1 MNDDKMNWLL
11 KNKIVTDFRGFPIG
25 RVRKLWVDSSKGPMV
40 IVERSKAA
48 HVNITLEAIPLRSID
63 TVDEEVRLKP
73 PTFAE

>member
-1 MNDDKMNWLL
+1 MNDDRFNWML

-25 RVRKLWVDSSKGPMV
+25 RVRKLWVDSAKGPMV
-40 IVERSKAA
+40 IVERNRAA
-48 HVNITLEAIPLRSID
+48 NINTTLEAIPLRAID